1 MAVAT
6 CDGKDQG
13 DSGAESQNR
22 LETEPPFIPF
32 WALPLHCCGCIRICV
47 RVFLCLCISIVLM
60 FNELWTSITDNKL
73 L

>member
-32 WALPLHCCGCIRICV
+32 WALPFSHCCGCIRICV
-47 RVFLCLCISIVLM
+47 RVFGIYL
-60 FNELWTSITDNKL
+60 
-73 L
+73 